1 MQLITHPPREQWP
14 ELCQRPAPDWGKLE
28 KQVEKILLAVQ
39 RKGDRAVKKFTREW
53 DQCSLRKL
61 RVSDKEMKEALKAL
75 EPALQEAL
83 QLAYGNIER
92 FHTRQPFLPQVIET
106 QPGVKCWRKQVP
118 IEKVG
123 LYIPGGSAPLFSTV
137 LMLGIPARIAGCR
150 EIILCTPPRKDGS
163 VHPAILYAAS
173 LVGVTQLFKC
183 GGAQS
188 IGAMAFGTESIPKV
202 DKIFGPGNLYVTLAK
217 QSVQKEGVAIDL
229 PAGPS
234 EVAILADESAD
245 PRYLAADLLSQAE
258 HGPDSQVVLVTPSEK
273 LVHKVQAELST
284 SLQQLPRSAVA
295 ASSLQNSMAFV
306 VDSLEEGMDLL
317 NEYAPEHLILN
328 CQEARMLA
336 EKVKHAGSVFIGPY
350 SPESAGDYASGTN
363 HTLPTRAYAK
373 AYSGVNVE
381 SFLKTI
387 TFQEL
392 TSEGLALIGPAVV
405 VMAEAEGLK
414 AHANAIRVRLEKKS

>member
-1 MQLITHPPREQWP
+1 MQLIVQPPREQWP
-14 ELCQRPAPDWGKLE
+14 KLCQRPSPDWGKIE
-28 KQVEKILLAVQ
+28 KQVEKILLAVE

-53 DQCSLRKL
+53 DQCTVRKL
-61 RVSDKEMKEALKAL
+61 RIHDKEMKEALKAVDSGL
-75 EPALQEAL
+75 KDAL
-83 QLAYGNIER
+83 QLAYQNIER
-92 FHTRQPFLPQVIET
+92 FHRTQPSIPQVIET
-106 QPGVKCWRKQVP
+106 QPGVKCWRKPVP

-137 LMLGIPARIAGCR
+137 LMLGIPACIAGCQ

-173 LVGVTQLFKC
+173 LVGVTQIFKC

-188 IGAMAFGTESIPKV
+188 IGAMAFGTESIPRV

-217 QSVQKEGVAIDL
+217 QSVQKKGVAIDL

-245 PRYLAADLLSQAE
+245 ARHLAADLLSQAE

-273 LVHKVQAELST
+273 LVQQVKDELSK
-284 SLQQLPRSAVA
+284 SLPLLSRSAVA
-295 ASSLQNSMAFV
+295 EASLQNSMAFV
-306 VDSLEEGMDLL
+306 VNSLDEGMDLL
-317 NEYAPEHLILN
+317 NEYAAEHLIIN
-328 CQEARMLA
+328 CQDARKLA

-363 HTLPTRAYAK
+363 HTLPTR
-373 AYSGVNVE
+373 
-381 SFLKTI
+381 L
-387 TFQEL
+387 
-392 TSEGLALIGPAVV
+392 
-405 VMAEAEGLK
+405 
-414 AHANAIRVRLEKKS
+414 